1 MFKSILRSLGVG
13 GATVETVIT
22 DPEVEVGGEV
32 AGEIRITGGSHDQD
46 IRGVVL
52 EIVTRARVET
62 RGDEKVYAEIALG
75 EATLN
80 PGRIEAQATVVL
92 PFRIR
97 LPASAPITMG
107 STQTLLK
114 TRLDVAGAVDPRDTD
129 PIRVLP
135 NAAMYAVFDGMERAG
150 FRLVET
156 EVEYN
161 PRRANPFVQ
170 EFDFR
175 PRSARDYGIE
185 EVEISF
191 MLVPGGVEV
200 SLTVDNR
207 GGFFTMGRERTARF
221 RVTEA
226 QADRLDMA
234 SELRQAI
241 DSLRR

>member
-1 MFKSILRSLGVG
+1 MFKSILRTLGVG

-22 DPEVEVGGEV
+22 DPDVDVGGEL
-32 AGEIRITGGSHDQD
+32 AGEIRITGGSHEQE
-46 IRGVVL
+46 IQGVVL

-62 RGDEKVYAEIALG
+62 RGDDKVYAEIGLG
-75 EATLN
+75 EAALH
-80 PGRIEAQATVVL
+80 PGRVGAGATVTL

-97 LPASAPITMG
+97 LPASAPLTVG

-129 PIRVLP
+129 PIRVRP
-135 NAAMYAVFDGMERAG
+135 NRAMQAVFDGMERAG

-161 PRRANPFVQ
+161 SRRANPFVQ

-175 PRSARDYGIE
+175 PRSSRDYGIE

-191 MLVPGGVEV
+191 ALVPEGVEV

-207 GGFFTMGRERTARF
+207 GGFFAMNRERTARF

-234 SELRQAI
+234 SELRRAI
-241 DSLRR
+241 NALRR